1 MMDEHFMRTWNG
13 THVGFSAG
21 ITQGLK
27 RLEEP
32 FRRLGEWIALPSAP
46 GEDSFFT
53 RTTARRRAGTKRP
66 AR

>member
-1 MMDEHFMRTWNG
+1 MMDEHLMRAWND

-27 RLEEP
+27 RLAEP
-32 FRRLGEWIALPSAP
+32 FRRLGEWIAPTSAP
-46 GEDSFFT
+46 GEDRFFT
-53 RTTARRRAGTKRP
+53 RAVAHRGIGTKRP

>member
-13 THVGFSAG
+13 THVGFGAG

-27 RLEEP
+27 RLAEP
-32 FRRLGEWIALPSAP
+32 VRRFGEWIAPAHAP
-46 GEDSFFT
+46 GEDSFFA
-53 RTTARRRAGTKRP
+53 RPAARRGARAKRS